1 MPGSCNLVFVMF
13 DELELSRPIMT
24 GVATYPPGATF
35 GPRMTRD
42 YEFVWVIEGDV
53 EYSRDG
59 TTIPAGPGSVILCRP
74 GGTDSFRWDPCNR
87 TRHGFFHFE
96 VFSLPD
102 AWPPPGEWPLLRH
115 PVEGDVLRPLFRHL
129 LTWAG
134 RGDPLL
140 LRATMAHMLA
150 SFVSGEIAGNDLP
163 HNALPDA
170 VERAHAYLQERLE
183 EDPSSPITLP
193 DLARAALV
201 SPEHLCR
208 LFRSSTGLSPIE
220 TVRLARLD
228 RAAILLART
237 NFSVAEVGAACGF
250 PNPFHFSRRFKE
262 AYGQSPRDLRKSIQG
277 GATPPTPRLSK
288 SVPEIR

>member
-1 MPGSCNLVFVMF
+1 MF
-13 DELELSRPIMT
+13 GDLELSRPLLT
-24 GVATYPPGATF
+24 GLATYPAGATF
-35 GPRMTRD
+35 GPRVTRD
-42 YEFVWVIEGDV
+42 FEFVWVIEGDV
-53 EYSRDG
+53 EYRRDG
-59 TTIPAGPGSVILCRP
+59 MTVPAWPGSVILCRP
-74 GGTDSFRWDPCNR
+74 GGTDSFRWDQNRR

-96 VFSLPD
+96 VLSLPGT
-102 AWPPPGEWPLLRH
+102 WPPPEEWPLVRP

-129 LTWAG
+129 LTWSG

-150 SFVSGEIAGNDLP
+150 SFVTGEIAGKDVP
-163 HNALPDA
+163 RETLPDA
-170 VERAHAYLQERLE
+170 VERAWAHLHQRLE
-183 EDPSSPITLP
+183 EDPAANISLP
-193 DLARAALV
+193 ELAWAARV

-208 LFRSSTGLSPIE
+208 LFKTSTGRSPIE

-228 RAAILLART
+228 RAAVLLART

-262 AYGQSPRDLRKSIQG
+262 AYGQSPRDLRKSIQS

-288 SVPEIR
+288 SIPEIR